1 MNSWFPQ
8 IAAIFTQNKQKPK
21 ADKLQHF
28 YNSASSLLSIQ
39 VNDLTYKRINGLTK
53 SLIDAASTN
62 VLCDNPIWFVF
73 LVAKLNDAKHTQLRR
88 DLHWPT
94 KASSH
99 WNGIDFK
106 RKWNLLFTVHIRS
119 QWNDFIRCG
128 RGKTFRYNIKYL
140 LLLLTSYNHMG
151 IVFAT

>member
-39 VNDLTYKRINGLTK
+39 VNHLTHKRINGLNK
-53 SLIDAASTN
+53 SLIDATN
-62 VLCDNPIWFVF
+62 TTVLCDIPIWFVF
-73 LVAKLNDAKHTQLRR
+73 IVTKLDDTKHTQLRR

-99 WNGIDFK
+99 WNGINFK
-106 RKWNLLFTVHIRS
+106 RQRNLLFAVYIRS

-128 RGKTFRYNIKYL
+128 WGKPFRYNIKYL
-140 LLLLTSYNHMG
+140 LPLLTSYNDMG
-151 IVFAT
+151 IVFVA